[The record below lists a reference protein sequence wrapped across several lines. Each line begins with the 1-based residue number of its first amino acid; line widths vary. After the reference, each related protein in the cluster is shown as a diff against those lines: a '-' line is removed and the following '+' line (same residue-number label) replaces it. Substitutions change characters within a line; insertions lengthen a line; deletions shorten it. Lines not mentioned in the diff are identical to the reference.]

1 MSEQSL
7 RIAIYG
13 GTELS
18 APVQRLVSKLVT
30 HLLTAYPN
38 VVIVS
43 GGFDKWD
50 ENAHPERRDWVS
62 VDRAVRES
70 VLAFAAGD
78 ASLVAA
84 RLETWIPERDHDRA
98 DVRRFVEGA
107 RYFAG
112 KSHQARRFHLVTR
125 ADAIV
130 TIMGE
135 GNTATVIELALEV
148 NRPLLPVG
156 CTGGDSQNFWQN
168 NADTLATRLRL
179 SADLRRRIGDPASLE
194 SDAAIEAL
202 VVNVADAMY
211 RAAEKR
217 CLVLMPFD
225 DADPF
230 YDEVIEPA
238 VIASGYVADRIDRRD
253 FSGDIRGILAERVQ
267 RDHVVLVDV
276 TGLNPNVMYELGFV
290 HASGGPA
297 PLLIF
302 RQKLTKTR
310 YDRLPFYLKNLKITS
325 ADCRTVAGRTRM
337 AEWIS
342 RFLSNHGAPVDGTP
356 L

>member
-1 MSEQSL
+1 MSMSV

-18 APVQRLVSKLVT
+18 VPVRRLVSRLVT
-30 HLLTAYPN
+30 HLLIAYPD
-38 VVIVS
+38 VVVVS
-43 GGFDKWD
+43 GGFERWD
-50 ENAHPERRDWVS
+50 ENVHPERRDWVS
-62 VDRAVRES
+62 VDRAVREAA
-70 VLAFAAGD
+70 LAFAAGD
-78 ASLVAA
+78 SSLVAA

-107 RYFAG
+107 QYLVG
-112 KSHQARRFHLVTR
+112 KSTQARRFHLVTR

-135 GNTATVIELALEV
+135 GNTATVIEMALEI

-156 CTGGDSQNFWQN
+156 CTGGDSHNFWQN
-168 NADTLATRLRL
+168 EADTLATRLRL

-194 SDAAIEAL
+194 SDATIDAL
-202 VVNVADAMY
+202 AVDVADAMY

-230 YDEVIEPA
+230 YADVIEPA
-238 VIASGYVADRIDRRD
+238 VIAAGYVADRIDRRD
-253 FSGDIRGILAERVQ
+253 FSGDIRDIFAERVR

-290 HASGGPA
+290 HASGNLT
-297 PLLIF
+297 PLVIF
-302 RQKLTKTR
+302 REELTKAR
-310 YDRLPFYLKNLKITS
+310 YDALPFYLKDLKITS
-325 ADCRTVAGRTRM
+325 ADCQTAAGRERM

-342 RFLSNHGAPVDGTP
+342 RFLSNRGAPVEGP
-356 L
+356 AA